1 MFSGLFKTMFEPFTV
16 SADDS
21 VSQEELRYYYGDQRP
36 NAILT
41 GADSNL
47 NMTSNT
53 TTYMGDL
60 ISELSGSSYTGPAN
74 SAGQVGSDRRSN
86 ALDNRHVLP
95 NNALSRDLI
104 TSRNNACKN
113 LGSSGSVFGHLT
125 DLAANMDP
133 KSPMRC
139 GWIYNSANPNNGQ
152 AAYGT
157 IDGPVVDST
166 ATGTWEWDLN
176 AAKKRFHIYL
186 CSGAGTNPTCESLS
200 NVAYSNICGYC
211 KNSRKFVPINGSVA
225 AYPYDGNNA
234 CSSSN
239 LISRA
244 SMCPRSNVTPP
255 PPAGSPAAAAWAA
268 ARGPCDPLTNGSL
281 PRDCLV
287 KTAAQA
293 GCSNAGT
300 LVVALQS
307 GSDTNYL
314 DTLTQ
319 AQSYITY
326 QQRAAVGLNETA
338 LKTGKLTV
346 SDALTEFQDVYN
358 AASSSPNMGLKAAAA
373 DLCFNKGTLEEFDF
387 CTELQPTSK
396 APFSLDCLQKAFKRA
411 GGQETGTLYPSSRNA
426 GSIVKWN
433 SYNTWADVMSAI
445 DTLVTNTASP
455 DRKIQQR
462 AIGQFQG
469 IPLDNKAAPQFALN
483 SVNNV
488 EIFWFTPDTN
498 LKGSGTYNT
507 VFLGRRIRSQI
518 PSLQNTSG
526 VPGGI
531 AASGSFVFFTNMA
544 VTAPTNFNLQFTG
557 DAGFIFAR
565 NRGSTVGGT
574 RSMPMTNDYN
584 LYSSSGIGNGVDVPN
599 QEMSSLYNSFGNPA
613 TQMLSQKSWTLQ
625 PNVPNVITGY
635 YIGNGKNYSI
645 KFKQVTDV
653 PDFCGCYGTAITY
666 QGGPL
671 RSYTQSECLSL
682 PNGQYN
688 GNGDCS
694 KTTGGSYTYDCRGL
708 NSQNPCANSWGP
720 IPGSMLYLI
729 QDPYAPMIS
738 FNVMQNYA
746 AYNCDFYFMDK
757 RLSSHKMKWKIYN
770 GNGPTPSYA
779 PAGTND
785 SPTYPLGMSYMRFAN
800 GSGVMSQFQ
809 IKVYSFVTL
818 VYIVRFNKVP
828 TSATQS
834 NPFILWSSYPSID
847 YPTIFLVGKG
857 NNTAQIN
864 VGSLLN
870 PTGTTTTSNAYG
882 CTSPARSTDG
892 PLITAGQTY
901 VITLN
906 ANRTNA
912 SDIYSL
918 NSLTVG
924 AALLSDLQNDP
935 TLLMQSSPVVWPNP
949 KSLDNPDSGAS
960 DFFLLTGDANCQYD
974 LFSLQ
979 MFDYSLSGDNL
990 GHVANGDWAIPPANA
1005 ANAPATDQNPYI

>member
-16 SADDS
+16 SAAESD
-21 VSQEELRYYYGDQRP
+21 SQEQLRYYYGDQRP

-95 NNALSRDLI
+95 NNALTKDLL
-104 TSRNNACKN
+104 TTRNNACKS

-166 ATGTWEWDLN
+166 VTGTWEWDLN

-186 CSGAGTNPTCESLS
+186 CSGAGTNPSCESLS
-200 NVAYSNICGYC
+200 NPAFSNICGYC
-211 KNSRKFVPINGSVA
+211 KISKKFVPISGSVA

-239 LISRA
+239 LITNP
-244 SMCPRSNVTPP
+244 SMCPKPAPP

-300 LVVALQS
+300 LITALQS

-326 QQRAAVGLNETA
+326 QQRAAVGLNSNA
-338 LKTGKLTV
+338 LKYGKLTV

-387 CTELQPTSK
+387 CTELQPTSTQ
-396 APFSLDCLQKAFKRA
+396 FSLDCIQKAFKRA
-411 GGQETGTLYPSSRNA
+411 GGQETGTLYPSPSNA

-433 SYNTWADVMSAI
+433 SYNTWADVTSAI

-557 DAGFIFAR
+557 DAGFILAR

-613 TQMLSQKSWTLQ
+613 SQMLSQKPWTLQ

-708 NSQNPCANSWGP
+708 NNQNPCANTWGA

-800 GSGVMSQFQ
+800 GSGIMSQFQ

-935 TLLMQSSPVVWPNP
+935 TMLKQSSPVVWPNP
-949 KSLDNPDSGAS
+949 KSLDNPDSSAS